1 MFGYYRLAS
10 AVPQLRVAD
19 VDYNVDQL
27 MAGFR
32 KAAQQQAAAVVFPEL
47 CITGYSCGDLFFQ
60 PRLREAA
67 LDGLRRFAEATEGS
81 GTIAASISPVS
92 NSSFVLLFS
101 EATMSTVP
109 PSLFGARPAS
119 LSSALR
125 IMS

>member
-27 MAGFR
+27 MDGFR
-32 KAAQQQAAAVVFPEL
+32 KAAEQKAAAVVFPEL
-47 CITGYSCGDLFFQ
+47 SITGYSCGDLFFQ

-81 GTIAASISPVS
+81 GTIAVAGLP
-92 NSSFVLLFS
+92 
-101 EATMSTVP
+101 
-109 PSLFGARPAS
+109 
-119 LSSALR
+119 
-125 IMS
+125 

>member
-67 LDGLRRFAEATEGS
+67 LDGLAPLCGSHGRFRHNCRS
-81 GTIAASISPVS
+81 G
-92 NSSFVLLFS
+92 
-101 EATMSTVP
+101 
-109 PSLFGARPAS
+109 PA
-119 LSSALR
+119 LPA
-125 IMS
+125 

>member
-27 MAGFR
+27 MDGFR
-32 KAAQQQAAAVVFPEL
+32 KAAEQKAAAVVFPEL
-47 CITGYSCGDLFFQ
+47 SITGYSCGDLFFQ

-81 GTIAASISPVS
+81 GTIAVAGLPFLHEDALYNTAAVIQSGR
-92 NSSFVLLFS
+92 VLALIPK
-101 EATMSTVP
+101 TVLP
-109 PSLFGARPAS
+109 N
-119 LSSALR
+119 
-125 IMS
+125 

>member
-27 MAGFR
+27 MDGFR
-32 KAAQQQAAAVVFPEL
+32 KAAEQKAAAVVFPEL
-47 CITGYSCGDLFFQ
+47 SITGYSCGDLFFQ

-81 GTIAASISPVS
+81 GTIAVAGLP
-92 NSSFVLLFS
+92 FLH
-101 EATMSTVP
+101 EECW
-109 PSLFGARPAS
+109 R
-119 LSSALR
+119 
-125 IMS
+125 